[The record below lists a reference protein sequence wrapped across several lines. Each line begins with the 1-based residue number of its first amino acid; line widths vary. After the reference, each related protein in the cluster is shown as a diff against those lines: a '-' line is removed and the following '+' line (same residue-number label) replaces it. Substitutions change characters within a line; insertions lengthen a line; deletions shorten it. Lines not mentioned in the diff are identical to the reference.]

1 MSFTY
6 AIPDI
11 HGRYDLMMIALDLI
25 KEHSGETEQKIV
37 FLGDYI
43 DRGPQSREV
52 VEHLMAGAMHP
63 PAWVCLKGNH
73 EDMMVEA
80 FFPGN
85 SRERW
90 ISNGGR
96 ATLQSFSRQGRTL
109 IQDKHL
115 SWLASLPLFHEDRH
129 RVYVHA
135 GIEHDAPLED
145 QENSLL
151 WYRYSNNPDRGW
163 NSKHVVHGHTPRRE
177 GPILLTNRTNLDCG
191 AYFNNRL
198 VVGVFDDDIPGGP
211 VTTLE

>member
-6 AIPDI
+6 VIPDI
-11 HGRYDLMMIALDLI
+11 HGRFDLLEQTLALIA
-25 KEHSGETEQKIV
+25 EHSDGARERRVI

-52 VEHLMAGAMHP
+52 VELLMKGP
-63 PAWVCLKGNH
+63 PEWICLKGNH
-73 EDMMVEA
+73 EAMMVDA
-80 FFPGN
+80 FLPGHD
-85 SRERW
+85 RDLW
-90 ISNGGR
+90 ISNGGK
-96 ATLQSFSRQGRTL
+96 ATLQSFFRHGRTL
-109 IQDKHL
+109 VQDTHL
-115 SWLASLPLFHEDRH
+115 SWLYSLPLFHEDRH

-211 VTTLE
+211 VTTLK